1 MAIQGHT
8 TQTCRAALDCR
19 AAKRRLAMTDTGLD
33 AAVVTPQRFRL
44 QRVAAIGP
52 WTVLATRVLSVVA
65 ALLVGGGVFSLA
77 GYDVPM
83 LAQNVVSSSLGS
95 LFGLEDLGLLFS
107 PLILTGLAA
116 AVALRI
122 GLWNIGGEGQF
133 YAGAIAATVVGVGLH
148 GNDAV
153 MLVLMALAGFAGGA
167 AWIMVPA
174 LARAWLAI
182 DEIITTLLL
191 NFVAVLLVN
200 YLCTGPMRDANAV
213 VTSASDRIPYEV
225 PPLVDDLH
233 WGLVVAVAAVAVMA
247 LLFAYTRWGYEVR
260 LAGSNANAARYA
272 GIPVKRRLLQVMLLS
287 GGLAGLAG
295 MLEVAGTVHRLQ
307 AGISNNYGYVGV
319 MVAVLAGGSP
329 LAVLPAALLMAV
341 ILNAGTVL
349 QAYGVSSYEVLALTG
364 LVLLFTAMG
373 ERLAYYR
380 LPRMVRAR

>member
-1 MAIQGHT
+1 M
-8 TQTCRAALDCR
+8 
-19 AAKRRLAMTDTGLD
+19 
-33 AAVVTPQRFRL
+33 RL

-52 WTVLATRVLSVVA
+52 WTIIGTRIVSVA
-65 ALLVGGGVFSLA
+65 AALVAGGIAFALL
-77 GYDVPM
+77 GYDVLD
-83 LAQNVVSSSLGS
+83 LAGTVVSASLGS

-133 YAGAIAATVVGVGLH
+133 YAGCIAATVTGLNLD
-148 GNDAV
+148 GPTFV
-153 MLVLMALAGFAGGA
+153 MLPLMAVAGFAGGA
-167 AWIMVPA
+167 AWVLIPA

-200 YLCTGPMRDANAV
+200 YLCTGPMRDQSQA
-213 VTSASDRIPYEV
+213 VTSATARIPYEI
-225 PPLVDDLH
+225 PPLFDDLH
-233 WGLVVAVAAVAVMA
+233 AGLLVAIAAVIVMA
-247 LLFAYTRWGYEVR
+247 LLFAYTQWGYQVR
-260 LAGSNANAARYA
+260 LAGSNRHAARYA
-272 GIPVKRRLLQVMLLS
+272 GIGVRRRLLQVMLLS

-295 MLEVAGTVHRLQ
+295 MLEVVGTVHRLQ
-307 AGISNNYGYVGV
+307 GGISNNYGYLGI
-319 MVAVLAGGSP
+319 MIAVLAGGVP
-329 LAVLPAALLMAV
+329 IAVLPAALLMAL
-341 ILNAGTVL
+341 ILNGSTVL

-380 LPRMVRAR
+380 LPRRVAP